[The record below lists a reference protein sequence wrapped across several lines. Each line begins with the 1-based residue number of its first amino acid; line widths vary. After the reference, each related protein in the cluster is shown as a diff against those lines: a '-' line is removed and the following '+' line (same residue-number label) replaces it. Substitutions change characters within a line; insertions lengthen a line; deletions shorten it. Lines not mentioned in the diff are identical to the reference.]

1 MFEPEKLMVATVF
14 RLLPDNIMLLFEP
27 EKLMVATVI
36 QKALNAIVKGAHCF
50 IGVKCFVS
58 YPSCL

>member
-1 MFEPEKLMVATVF
+1 MVATVVHVCCW
-14 RLLPDNIMLLFEP
+14 RLGRLFES

-58 YPSCL
+58 DPSCL